1 MVVQWCSIVWDA
13 PTLVISSHFEFEAML
28 IFSSN
33 FLRMLTQLIQQ
44 FLFFPFFFS
53 YFCLHFLLSHNWE
66 KKGSIRY
73 SIGTCHNFFHAMIMS
88 KTGKQTYIW
97 HQEIECQCLTLHPYL
112 LETLE
117 KDQIPL
123 DSTFAKSL
131 VGMGTGQCI
140 LHNFV
145 PRTAWLGMCYA
156 YAIPSQKET
165 RLKKSVSWKFSI
177 FK

>member
-97 HQEIECQCLTLHPYL
+97 HQENVNVWHCILTYSRHWR
-112 LETLE
+112 
-117 KDQIPL
+117 KI
-123 DSTFAKSL
+123 KSL
-131 VGMGTGQCI
+131 WI
-140 LHNFV
+140 L
-145 PRTAWLGMCYA
+145 LL
-156 YAIPSQKET
+156 QK
-165 RLKKSVSWKFSI
+165 V
-177 FK
+177 